1 MINCKE
7 STRLTIKKEENKLT
21 LREKIELSFHLM
33 ICKYCRAFNV
43 QSNWINGISKNLNAN
58 DKFSDSEKAE
68 LEASMKDSQL

>member
-21 LREKIELSFHLM
+21 LREKIELSFHFM
-33 ICKYCRAFNV
+33 ICKYCRTFSI

-68 LEASMKDSQL
+68 LEVGIKDSQ